1 MLTILGRLDRR
12 LPLKLGKSVL
22 TLTESTKKYPLTAE
36 NLRPRGRLRG
46 GVKLVIDAPG
56 ASIMQHMVC
65 CFWKSITFLER
76 YIAKF
81 FFAHK
86 LFIYWSLHKKIP
98 SPWIIFAWELC
109 ARKVFFGKKVVVFWK
124 FVIFEA
130 TYNLQTPMEWPYLN
144 FCKVPWSVP
153 SFSGRRNYF
162 VDAL

>member
-1 MLTILGRLDRR
+1 MHPKGKNTPVDR
-12 LPLKLGKSVL
+12 VL
-22 TLTESTKKYPLTAE
+22 VGWPIWPAY
-36 NLRPRGRLRG
+36 
-46 GVKLVIDAPG
+46 
-56 ASIMQHMVC
+56 VC
-65 CFWKSITFLER
+65 FFWKSITFLER

-130 TYNLQTPMEWPYLN
+130 TYNLQTPMEWPLNHFFLESLHFSLSGIVLVLPGSGLDQFLLN
-144 FCKVPWSVP
+144 FPQTTQRLANLASLIRTRE
-153 SFSGRRNYF
+153 G
-162 VDAL
+162 